1 MWKPL
6 ENFINQIGEAT
17 ILFIK
22 AIVIIFTHPP
32 KPRHILK
39 HMEEIGANAA
49 LLIAVTGFF
58 MGGVIVIEIY
68 PTFHKFN
75 AEFLM
80 GAVVAISLSRELSP
94 VLVALLVTARSGS
107 SMSANIGTMRIT
119 EQIDALEVLAVD
131 PVRYLIAPRLIA
143 SFFMVPALT
152 ILSIASGV
160 VGGYI
165 ISTEFFNVNP
175 FIYWERMKDL
185 TELYDI
191 VGGVIKSVVFGIS
204 LTIVAC
210 YFGYTASGGAE
221 GVGKATTKGVVVA
234 SVLILILDYFLTPLI
249 F

>member
-1 MWKPL
+1 MWKNI
-6 ENFINQIGEAT
+6 EEFVNKIGEAT
-17 ILFIK
+17 LLFLR
-22 AIVIIFTHPP
+22 ALAIIFIHPP
-32 KPRHILK
+32 KLRHILK
-39 HMEEIGANAA
+39 QMEEIGVNAA
-49 LLIAVTGFF
+49 VLIAITGFF

-80 GAVVAISLSRELSP
+80 GAVVSISLSRELSP

-107 SMSANIGTMRIT
+107 AMSANIGTMRIT

-143 SFFMVPALT
+143 AFFMVPALT

-160 VGGYI
+160 IGGYI

-191 VGGVIKSVVFGIS
+191 IGGVIKSVVFGIS
-204 LTIVAC
+204 LTMVAC

-234 SVLILILDYFLTPLI
+234 SVLILVLDYFLTPLI

>member
-1 MWKPL
+1 MWKIF
-6 ENFINQIGEAT
+6 ENFVNQVGEAT
-17 ILFIK
+17 LLFLRTL
-22 AIVIIFTHPP
+22 IVIFTHPP
-32 KPRHILK
+32 KIRHILK
-39 HMEEIGANAA
+39 QIEEIGANAA
-49 LLIAVTGFF
+49 LLIAITGFF

-107 SMSANIGTMRIT
+107 AMSANIGTMRIT

-131 PVRYLIAPRLIA
+131 PIRYLIAPRLIA
-143 SFFMVPALT
+143 AFLVVPALT
-152 ILSIASGV
+152 VLSIASGV
-160 VGGYI
+160 VGGYV
-165 ISTEFFNVNP
+165 ISTEFFHVNP
-175 FIYWERMKDL
+175 FIYWERMKEL

-191 VGGVIKSVVFGIS
+191 IGGVIKSVVFGVS
-204 LTIVAC
+204 LTMVAC

-234 SVLILILDYFLTPLI
+234 SVLILILDYFLTPLV